1 MPDLIH
7 CANIFRSFFFKL
19 NLSDG
24 SDIRSTNAFMIEP
37 SIQFERRIDM
47 IDRDNNNNNVVCFN
61 NGKSSFVH
69 SINQLRNVNEK

>member
-37 SIQFERRIDM
+37 SIQFEQRIDM
-47 IDRDNNNNNVVCFN
+47 IDRDNNNNNNRV
-61 NGKSSFVH
+61 FVSTTANRVLFIQ
-69 SINQLRNVNEK
+69 SIN